1 MIGPD
6 ERGTIDG
13 PAGPIGWRRF
23 GEGPPMLAINGF
35 TGNKDD
41 WNEIFLYSLALGS
54 TVICA
59 DLRGTG
65 ESEGEIR
72 DLTVQEMA
80 ADMEALLD
88 GLGVDRVDLL
98 GWSMGGFVVQ
108 ELAVRIPERVKGL
121 CLLSTDQ
128 GGAEAVRSDPEVIH
142 TLADPSGTPGEQ
154 IRRVLELLL
163 PPDWAQRILGVAG
176 EMLTAR
182 RADDSPDLL
191 TSRARTWE
199 RWYEIEDP
207 PITKIEKLSAEG
219 LPILIC
225 CGREDQVIPP
235 VNSEMISTRLPGAW
249 LAPFTGGHH
258 SLMLQEPRR
267 LGDLVGV
274 FLGHPGLR

>member
-13 PAGPIGWRRF
+13 PAGAIGWRRF
-23 GEGPPMLAINGF
+23 GEGPPLLAINGF
-35 TGNKDD
+35 TGNKED

-65 ESEGEIR
+65 ETEGGVEG
-72 DLTVQEMA
+72 LTVETMA
-80 ADMEALLD
+80 SDMQALLD
-88 GLGVDRVDLL
+88 GLALDRVDLL

-108 ELAVRIPERVKGL
+108 ELAVRIPDRVKAL

-128 GGAEAVRSDPEVIH
+128 GGPEAVRSDPAVIRA
-142 TLADPSGTPGEQ
+142 LADPTGTTGEQ
-154 IRRVLELLL
+154 VRRQLELVL
-163 PPDWAQRILGVAG
+163 PPDWADRVFGVAG
-176 EMLTAR
+176 EVLSARRTGDAPDLITAR
-182 RADDSPDLL
+182 AQ
-191 TSRARTWE
+191 AWE
-199 RWYEIEDP
+199 RWYERTDP
-207 PITKIEKLSAEG
+207 PIGRIEELTADG
-219 LPILIC
+219 LPVLIC
-225 CGREDQVIPP
+225 CGLEDRVIPP

-258 SLMLQEPRR
+258 SLMSQEPRR
-267 LGDLVGV
+267 LGDLIGV